1 MTEHELEEYL
11 KKKLK
16 VKVSTEEYEL
26 VYSYYE
32 RRIVVELLLNN
43 KVISKSSEV
52 IERISYES

>member
-16 VKVSTEEYEL
+16 VKVFTEEYDPA
-26 VYSYYE
+26 YSDYE

-52 IERISYES
+52 IERKGYES

>member
-1 MTEHELEEYL
+1 MSEQELEEYL
-11 KKKLK
+11 KKNLK

>member
-1 MTEHELEEYL
+1 MTEQELEEYL
-11 KKKLK
+11 KKNLK